1 MWWCSDSSDSSSLDT
16 SSIASSSQQYH
27 HPHYPLPSTERLLT
41 PRPGCPYYVI
51 QDLPSPEEAAA
62 DVDLDTVLLMLDEG
76 SAEARVFADLVLE
89 GPGRAAFARRLDYM
103 REHAHHRVGQSRP
116 SHSAMTEGSRRYLLR
131 LRSPEGEVAAALRER
146 PDGRGRGAGDE
157 ERERIV
163 TRKYP
168 RLVAYHRAHGIM
180 QFYRKFAH
188 EVEEVEQ
195 LRTFR

>member
-16 SSIASSSQQYH
+16 SSIASSQIQYH
-27 HPHYPLPSTERLLT
+27 HQLPRTERLLT

-51 QDLPSPEEAAA
+51 QDLPSPEESAA
-62 DVDLDTVLLMLDEG
+62 DVDLDAVLLMLDEH
-76 SAEARVFADLVLE
+76 SAEARVFAGLIRA
-89 GPGRAAFARRLDYM
+89 GPGRDAFARRIEYM
-103 REHAHHRVGQSRP
+103 RENAHHRVGQYRP
-116 SHSAMTEGSRRYLLR
+116 SYSAMTEGTRRYLLR

-146 PDGRGRGAGDE
+146 PDGKERGVGDE

-168 RLVAYHRAHGIM
+168 RLVAYHKVHGIM
-180 QFYRKFAH
+180 QFYRQFAH

-195 LRTFR
+195 LRPFY